1 MWLNQETT
9 AGYFFAAPFIIGF
22 VVFIVVPMLMSLYF
36 SFCDYNILSPAKW
49 IGFDNFKNLFNDPKF
64 WKSLTVTL
72 KYAFFSVP
80 LKLIFSLLVALLLL
94 RSTRLTPIYRGM
106 YYLPSIMGASVAV
119 SVLWKQLFG
128 NDGVINHIFG
138 TYISWLGSPS
148 TAIWVLI
155 LLSVWQFGSSMLI
168 FLSAMKQIPQE
179 LYEAARVDGAG
190 PVKQFFTITLPLL
203 TSTIFFNLIM
213 QMINGMLVFAQGQI
227 ITAGK
232 PMDSTLFY
240 V

>member
-1 MWLNQETT
+1 MARL
-9 AGYFFAAPFIIGF
+9 
-22 VVFIVVPMLMSLYF
+22 
-36 SFCDYNILSPAKW
+36 AKH
-49 IGFDNFKNLFNDPKF
+49 
-64 WKSLTVTL
+64 
-72 KYAFFSVP
+72 
-80 LKLIFSLLVALLLL
+80 
-94 RSTRLTPIYRGM
+94 
-106 YYLPSIMGASVAV
+106 
-119 SVLWKQLFG
+119 G
-128 NDGVINHIFG
+128 N
-138 TYISWLGSPS
+138 LGSDP
-148 TAIWVLI
+148 AVRLAVR
-155 LLSVWQFGSSMLI
+155 LSMLI

-240 V
+240 VLYLYNQAFKFNNMGYASAKGLGS